1 MVPTVLQLCSH
12 RAPMGARTCHAK
24 ERREPGLLDS
34 RGIDQPAVFDTDH
47 FLLLEILSSLGF
59 QNTTY
64 SRTSLTTPP
73 QCSFSWTSLCGSALN
88 FRAFNLLSP
97 IPLRFHL
104 IIALN
109 TNYADNS
116 QLVSSVQIALLNS
129 RYIQVP
135 TL

>member
-1 MVPTVLQLCSH
+1 MNLPQSGFCSSTITTTNNLQN
-12 RAPMGARTCHAK
+12 AK
-24 ERREPGLLDS
+24 PNGKISLFIS
-34 RGIDQPAVFDTDH
+34 FDQPAVFDTDH

-73 QCSFSWTSLCGSALN
+73 QCSFSWTSLCGSALS